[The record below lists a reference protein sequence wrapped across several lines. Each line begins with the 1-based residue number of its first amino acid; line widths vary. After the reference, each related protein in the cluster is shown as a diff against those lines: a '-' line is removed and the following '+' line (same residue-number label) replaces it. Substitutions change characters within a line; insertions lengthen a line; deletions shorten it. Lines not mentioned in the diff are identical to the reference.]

1 MQKDN
6 LHVIK
11 NKKSKD
17 GRKKKAKKRNTR
29 VYFIGFTNMLFNKK
43 TSKWMI
49 WQTVIFSKN
58 EIPDL
63 C

>member
-43 TSKWMI
+43 TSK
-49 WQTVIFSKN
+49 
-58 EIPDL
+58 
-63 C
+63 